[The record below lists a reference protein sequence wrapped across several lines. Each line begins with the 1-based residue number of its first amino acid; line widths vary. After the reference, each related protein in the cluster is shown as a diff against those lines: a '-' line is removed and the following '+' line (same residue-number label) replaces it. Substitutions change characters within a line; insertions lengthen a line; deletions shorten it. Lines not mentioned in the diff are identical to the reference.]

1 MIPDIL
7 INDTSMLKLGWI
19 REIIDFPY
27 RSRRQK
33 PLPSPDEIRQS
44 GLTRLLGWYLLNRE
58 PLH

>member
-7 INDTSMLKLGWI
+7 INDTSMFKLGWI

-27 RSRRQK
+27 RSRSRTVTV
-33 PLPSPDEIRQS
+33 PGRNSPIRFNEA
-44 GLTRLLGWYLLNRE
+44 LGWYLLNRE